1 MPIAEDPISE
11 PAYGRR
17 PADGHSAGVLGLRG
31 RAVETAGVNSMSRS
45 GTPRLLGALV
55 IALLLTASLF
65 AAPAAASDLSRPKD
79 PRFTIAVI
87 PDTQQEVLSGNDR
100 RFAQRTAWLVSHRRA
115 LDLRFVAHTGDIVNW
130 GWLARWQYVMAS
142 RAMGL
147 LQAAGIPY
155 AVAPGNH
162 DTRAVGW
169 NGHGGYG
176 GGPYVANPEC
186 DRRLGAAACHT
197 NLLVRHTEEFDSTFN
212 YHRYRRVSGAF
223 ERGKVDNI
231 FSTFRAGGRKWMV
244 LTLELWPR
252 VSVVNW
258 ARRVVATHPHF
269 NVIISTHSY
278 LDARSQISGNAEY
291 GQSSGRYLFAHLVSV
306 YRNIKVVLSGHVGV
320 AGSRVDV
327 GRHGNRIASFLG
339 TFHSN
344 TTNPVRLLV
353 VQPRLGRITAR
364 FAAPKNG
371 QTFPQYNVTVRKL
384 HFVR

>member
-1 MPIAEDPISE
+1 
-11 PAYGRR
+11 
-17 PADGHSAGVLGLRG
+17 VL
-31 RAVETAGVNSMSRS
+31 
-45 GTPRLLGALV
+45 
-55 IALLLTASLF
+55 ALLVTVGLL
-65 AAPAAASDLSRPKD
+65 AAPAAATDLSRPKD

-87 PDTQQEVLSGNDR
+87 PDTQQEVLNPNDH
-100 RFAQRTAWLVSHRRA
+100 RFAQRTTWLVRHRRA
-115 LDLRFVAHTGDIVNW
+115 LDLRFVAHTGDLVNW
-130 GWLARWQYVMAS
+130 GWLARSQYGVAS
-142 RAMGL
+142 RAMDV
-147 LQAAGIPY
+147 LQRAGVPY
-155 AVAPGNH
+155 AIAPGNH

-176 GGPYVANPEC
+176 GGGYAGNPEC
-186 DRRLGAAACHT
+186 LLRFGSAACHT
-197 NLLVRHTEEFDSTFN
+197 NLLVRHTEEFNATFN
-212 YHRYRRVSGAF
+212 YRRYRRVSGAF

-278 LDARSQISGNAEY
+278 LDARSQIYGSAGY
-291 GQSSGRYLFAHLVSV
+291 GQTSPRYLFDHLVSV
-306 YRNIKVVLSGHVGV
+306 YRNVKVVLSGHVGV
-320 AGSRVDV
+320 AGYRVDV

-364 FAAPKNG
+364 FAAPKTG
-371 QTFPQYNVTVRKL
+371 ETFPQYNVTARKL